1 MKAEHVLLALE
12 TSGKSGSVAIF
23 HEKGGAIVGD
33 MELLSP
39 DSGSAKTLAPA
50 IERLMS
56 KNGIEMKRLSAIALL
71 TGPGSFTGLRVGV
84 ATAKA
89 MAYAIQIPIIEIDTL
104 DVIARQCPVASSS
117 IYAVL
122 DAYRGQV
129 FCAEYSVRAGGPKTL
144 FEKVSNTEI
153 VDIEVLLDRL
163 EKRAGGTESIDL
175 CGPGCDRIRK
185 FLAEPENGPSEI
197 ASARAQRIRWIDGPL
212 TVPHAESVG
221 RLGYE
226 KFLAGD
232 VMDPFCIQP
241 RYYRGSSAEELA
253 KKLGVGQPH

>member
-12 TSGKSGSVAIF
+12 TSGKSGSVAVVHHSDGRLVCDSEI
-23 HEKGGAIVGD
+23 
-33 MELLSP
+33 LPP

-56 KNGIEMKRLSAIALL
+56 KSGIEMESLSAVALL

-89 MAYAIQIPIIEIDTL
+89 MAYALRIPTIEIDTL
-104 DVIARQCPVASSS
+104 DVIALQCPVASSS

-129 FCAEYSVRAGGPKTL
+129 FCAEYSVRAVGFTNQ
-144 FEKVSNTEI
+144 FDKVSQTEI
-153 VDIEVLLDRL
+153 VDIGVLLDRL
-163 EKRAGGTESIDL
+163 EKRVVGTQTIDL

-185 FLAEPENGPSEI
+185 FLADPGNGQPEI
-197 ASARAQRIRWIDGPL
+197 ASARAQRIRWIDDPL
-212 TVPHAESVG
+212 TAPHAESVG

-226 KFLAGD
+226 KFLVGD
-232 VMDPFCIQP
+232 VLDPFCLQP
-241 RYYRGSSAEELA
+241 RYYRASAAEELA
-253 KKLGVGQPH
+253 KDKAY

>member
-1 MKAEHVLLALE
+1 MKAVHVLLALE
-12 TSGKSGSVAIF
+12 TSGKSGSVAIV
-23 HEKGGAIVGD
+23 HEQGGSLVCD

-39 DSGSAKTLAPA
+39 ESGSAKTLAPA

-56 KNGIEMKRLSAIALL
+56 RNGIEMQSLSAIALL

-89 MAYAIQIPIIEIDTL
+89 MAYAIKIPTIEIDTL
-104 DVIARQCPVASSS
+104 DVIARQCPVASTS
-117 IYAVL
+117 IVAVL

-129 FCAEYSVRAGGPKTL
+129 FCAEYSVRAVGPAAQ
-144 FEKVSNTEI
+144 FEKVSHTEI
-153 VDIEVLLDRL
+153 VDIKVLLDRL
-163 EKRAGGTESIDL
+163 EERTGGAKTIDL

-185 FLAEPENGPSEI
+185 FLAEPEKGPSEI

-232 VMDPFCIQP
+232 VLDPFCLQP
-241 RYYRGSSAEELA
+241 RYYRGSAAEELA
-253 KKLGVGQPH
+253 AKDKA

>member
-1 MKAEHVLLALE
+1 MKAEPVLLALE
-12 TSGKSGSVAIF
+12 TSGKSGSVAVL
-23 HEKGGAIVGD
+23 HEQGGSLVCD

-39 DSGSAKTLAPA
+39 EFGSAKTLAPA

-56 KNGIEMKRLSAIALL
+56 KNGIEMESLSAVALL

-89 MAYAIQIPIIEIDTL
+89 MAYALRIPTIEIDTL
-104 DVIARQCPVASSS
+104 DVIARQCPVASTS
-117 IYAVL
+117 ILAVL

-129 FCAEYSVRAGGPKTL
+129 FCAEYSVRAVGVAPQ
-144 FEKVSNTEI
+144 FEKVSQTEI

-163 EKRAGGTESIDL
+163 EKRADRTQTIDL

-185 FLAEPENGPSEI
+185 FLAEPENGLPEI
-197 ASARAQRIRWIDGPL
+197 ASARTQRIRWIDGPF
-212 TVPHAESVG
+212 TVPNAESVA
-221 RLGYE
+221 RQGYE
-226 KFLAGD
+226 KFQAGD
-232 VMDPFCIQP
+232 VLDPFCIQP

-253 KKLGVGQPH
+253 AKITNR